1 MLAKAYLEKLFDA
14 LQQIEA
20 QQLGKIEEAGEII
33 SQAVIAG
40 HRLFAFGCSHSSLPV
55 QDIFYRAGGL
65 MLVNPIFGPGLSL
78 EDFPPT
84 FSSKMERLE
93 GYGRL
98 LLDRLPTQAGDVLIL
113 VSISGRNP
121 VPVDMAMAATEKGMK
136 VIGLTSLEYSTSVSS
151 RHSSGRKLYELAD
164 VVIDNPIPPGDAVL
178 EVAGVPQKICPISGV
193 TSSAILHALIAATVE
208 RLLAQGFTPP
218 VYLAA
223 NVPGGDEY
231 NQTLLAEY
239 RDRLLYLLD

>member
-20 QQLGKIEEAGEII
+20 QQLGKIEEAAEII

-40 HRLFAFGCSHSSLPV
+40 HRLFAFGCSHSGLPV

-98 LLDRLPTQAGDVLIL
+98 LLDRLPLRQAM
-113 VSISGRNP
+113 S
-121 VPVDMAMAATEKGMK
+121 
-136 VIGLTSLEYSTSVSS
+136 
-151 RHSSGRKLYELAD
+151 
-164 VVIDNPIPPGDAVL
+164 
-178 EVAGVPQKICPISGV
+178 
-193 TSSAILHALIAATVE
+193 
-208 RLLAQGFTPP
+208 
-218 VYLAA
+218 
-223 NVPGGDEY
+223 
-231 NQTLLAEY
+231 
-239 RDRLLYLLD
+239 

>member
-1 MLAKAYLEKLFDA
+1 MLAKAYLEKVFDA
-14 LQQIEA
+14 LRQIEA
-20 QQLGKIEEAGEII
+20 QQLGKIEEAAEII
-33 SQAVIAG
+33 SEAVIAG
-40 HRLFAFGCSHSSLPV
+40 HRLFAFGCSHSALPV

-98 LLDRLPTQAGDVLIL
+98 LLDRLPAQAGDVLIL

-121 VPVDMAMAATEKGMK
+121 VPVDMAIAATEKGMK
-136 VIGLTSLEYSTSVSS
+136 VIGLTSLEYTTNVSS
-151 RHSSGRKLYELAD
+151 RHSSGKKLYELAD
-164 VVIDNPIPPGDAVL
+164 IVIDNPIPPGDAVL

-208 RLLAQGFTPP
+208 RLLAEGFTPP
-218 VYLAA
+218 IYLAA
-223 NVPGGDEY
+223 NVPGGDDY
-231 NQTLLAEY
+231 NQSLLAEY